1 MYKLLIV
8 DDEKEIRE
16 GLAKWSWDAVGI
28 EVAGCCSHGLE
39 ALQFVEERPV
49 DIVVT
54 DIRMPFMD
62 GIELMTALNA
72 RYPFIRVVILS
83 GYSDFEYAQKALKF
97 GAIDYPLL
105 KPLQFQTLA
114 RSCESRGT
122 AARGEQAEF
131 RVCSDVNTKPLTQK
145 GSVPLYVALIVCS
158 AVFLFP
164 MYLAVVNAFS
174 SWNTTPGLLP
184 AGFHPENFKYA
195 VTMIDFWK
203 FGRNSLILLAIT
215 LGTSTFTSGLVGY
228 AFARI
233 SAPGR
238 NALFLI
244 MLSTMMLPGIVTQI
258 PQYILFH
265 KYGLLDTFWP
275 WVFWGIGGNA
285 FYIFLYRQFF
295 ASVPKELEEAARID
309 GCSILRTYWNIFLPL
324 PVVATVA
331 IMNFQGSWGDF
342 IGPFMFLKQDHYP
355 LATALSTIS
364 YTQNGSKL
372 VLQSVTTAAALLIL
386 LPVLIIY
393 FLGQRFIVEGIV
405 TTGVKG

>member
-1 MYKLLIV
+1 M
-8 DDEKEIRE
+8 
-16 GLAKWSWDAVGI
+16 
-28 EVAGCCSHGLE
+28 
-39 ALQFVEERPV
+39 
-49 DIVVT
+49 
-54 DIRMPFMD
+54 
-62 GIELMTALNA
+62 
-72 RYPFIRVVILS
+72 
-83 GYSDFEYAQKALKF
+83 
-97 GAIDYPLL
+97 
-105 KPLQFQTLA
+105 
-114 RSCESRGT
+114 
-122 AARGEQAEF
+122 
-131 RVCSDVNTKPLTQK
+131 NTQSQK
-145 GSVPLYVALIVCS
+145 GSVPLYAALVLFS

-174 SWNTTPGLLP
+174 AWNTTPGLLP

-203 FGRNSLILLAIT
+203 FARNSLILLAIT
-215 LGTSTFTSGLVGY
+215 LCTSTFTSGLVGY

-233 SAPGR
+233 VAPGR
-238 NALFLI
+238 NALFMI
-244 MLSTMMLPGIVTQI
+244 VLSTMMLPGIVTQI

-265 KYGLLDTFWP
+265 NYGLLDTFWP

-309 GCSILRTYWNIFLPL
+309 GCSILRTYWNIFLPMSL

-386 LPVLIIY
+386 LPVLVIY

>member
-1 MYKLLIV
+1 M
-8 DDEKEIRE
+8 
-16 GLAKWSWDAVGI
+16 
-28 EVAGCCSHGLE
+28 
-39 ALQFVEERPV
+39 
-49 DIVVT
+49 
-54 DIRMPFMD
+54 
-62 GIELMTALNA
+62 
-72 RYPFIRVVILS
+72 
-83 GYSDFEYAQKALKF
+83 
-97 GAIDYPLL
+97 
-105 KPLQFQTLA
+105 
-114 RSCESRGT
+114 
-122 AARGEQAEF
+122 
-131 RVCSDVNTKPLTQK
+131 NTQSQTQK
-145 GSVPLYVALIVCS
+145 GSVPLYAALILFS

-174 SWNTTPGLLP
+174 AWNTTPGLLP

-203 FGRNSLILLAIT
+203 FGRNSLILLVIT

-233 SAPGR
+233 AAPGR
-238 NALFLI
+238 NALFMI
-244 MLSTMMLPGIVTQI
+244 ILSTMMLPGIITQI

-309 GCSILRTYWNIFLPL
+309 GCSILRTYWSIFLPMSL

-331 IMNFQGSWGDF
+331 ILNFQGSWGDF